1 MPQSGRKLIT
11 RQVEKGTALAVR
23 KIVGRLDDDLDRRF
37 ACIHL
42 DCQFRV
48 PKIDLVAPSIG
59 APENSVCH
67 VANCNRNLR
76 CGLPVEELR
85 YSVPSPSSK
94 KHPGI
99 EF

>member
-1 MPQSGRKLIT
+1 MELAAVHAGAPLWLLCFARLSAEYVTKQALSCSHSFSEQLAPE
-11 RQVEKGTALAVR
+11 RQRSLN
-23 KIVGRLDDDLDRRF
+23 DDLDRRL

-67 VANCNRNLR
+67 VAPCNRNFR
-76 CGLPVEELR
+76 
-85 YSVPSPSSK
+85 
-94 KHPGI
+94 
-99 EF
+99 